1 MKIFAAALN
10 LIVFTSAIKL
20 QAFTEKSVGEKEAN
34 KQAGAVWDG
43 CKGKPAC
50 IVGKLGELGLSKE
63 IQGALQG
70 QMEGAQAKGGATPA
84 AQKKGF

>member
-10 LIVFTSAIKL
+10 LIVFTSAISL
-20 QAFTEKSVGEKEAN
+20 QAMEKSVGEKEAN

-63 IQGALQG
+63 IQGLLQG